1 MDTTKILYELERV
14 WEGSLPGRQAAE
26 FNAAL
31 RALWRDLRRQQAARE
46 PARLR
51 LVRDE
56 AQARF

>member
-1 MDTTKILYELERV
+1 VFGKVARPA
-14 WEGSLPGRQAAE
+14 GKQPE